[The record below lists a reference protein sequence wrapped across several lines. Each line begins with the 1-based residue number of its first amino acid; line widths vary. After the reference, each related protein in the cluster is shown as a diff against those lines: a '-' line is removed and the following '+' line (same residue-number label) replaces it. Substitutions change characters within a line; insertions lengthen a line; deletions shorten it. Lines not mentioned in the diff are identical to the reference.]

1 MKTGKI
7 ILEKLNLSNY
17 EEIIETKKGFFQYKN
32 TSYFYKR
39 CKSDLAYRELIAYE
53 ISNLLNIPSTFYQ
66 IIEIPAGRFEG
77 TSGVIAKDYR
87 TDNINF
93 TKGYFVLKDYYND
106 YLKEWGHND
115 RENNK
120 RYNNL
125 ENIWTSLEY
134 RYKFLDNKNQI
145 IEKLFNQIIY
155 NMFLF
160 DILTSNAD
168 RHFHN
173 WEIVDNDK
181 TDEIYL
187 NKNYDNED
195 IFLRDYSIPELA
207 ISNSTNQY
215 DWYDT
220 LREFL
225 IISDNLYLD
234 MILEMLNKLTPE
246 ILIKIFTITEKRHS
260 LEIPLSLKQEIIK
273 KYNIHYEKI
282 KLVVDEFTTKRN
294 KKILHK

>member
-32 TSYFYKR
+32 ISYFYKR

-145 IEKLFNQIIY
+145 IEKLFNKIIY

-195 IFLRDYSIPELA
+195 IFLRDYNIPELA

-234 MILEMLNKLTPE
+234 MILDMLNKLTPE
-246 ILIKIFTITEKRHS
+246 TLIKIFTITEKRHS